1 MDWSPLTH
9 DQLQV
14 EFWWTVGKFLII
26 KESGQLVTYAFI
38 ASICVARGGGSELGK
53 KKGIRE
59 GCLLLFEC
67 LLTYAHSS
75 ELILPLGF
83 LVETGAWKPLCSG
96 MSPCTYLDR
105 ELYKE

>member
-14 EFWWTVGKFLII
+14 EIWWTVGKFLII
-26 KESGQLVTYAFI
+26 KGSGQLVTYAFI

-53 KKGIRE
+53 KQGIRE

-67 LLTYAHSS
+67 LFAYAHSS
-75 ELILPLGF
+75 ELILQLGF
-83 LVETGAWKPLCSG
+83 LVETGACKAPVWWYVSMNLSWQG
-96 MSPCTYLDR
+96 II
-105 ELYKE
+105 